1 MDSNTERFRA
11 ALEAAYVDLFAN
23 HPDYAHHGRSQTLY
37 GNGGSTV
44 LAATTPASL
53 AARMTEGLRT
63 GSAHHGGEGI
73 KRACKALNIKHTRTA
88 ITAYLR
94 VS

>member
-1 MDSNTERFRA
+1 MESNTERFRA

-23 HPDYAHHGRSQTLY
+23 HPDYSAHGRPVTIH
-37 GNGGSTV
+37 GNVGSTV

-53 AARMTEGLRT
+53 AAKMTEGLRT
-63 GSAHHGGEGI
+63 GDAWHGGEGI
-73 KRACKALNIKHTRTA
+73 KRACKALKIKHTRTA
-88 ITAYLR
+88 IAAYLR